1 MTSDRIISLT
11 GRIDTVDE
19 SSAVLGREGGGGDTS
34 GASGEPFSV
43 ATFAPNTNDIVE
55 DSNVCSIKSSPQSKP
70 DVLLEGWMLKL
81 NRNSYWQDRYFV
93 FKSDQSLSYWH
104 KQKIEKEDIN
114 WKEKDNSHND
124 EATARTTTTKS
135 KQPTAMFNV
144 SRHAGCEIGE
154 LYVEQRNVHT
164 MSASSSSSLGKESLY
179 CINITW
185 TEDAETVD
193 IHSKSTTA
201 LNYSESF
208 NNRETSDDISYQGGE
223 GEGEILPSPIIGSY
237 PNLSHRPED
246 YPYNHPNETFDASSV
261 TSAGSTRRR
270 SSFPRSS
277 FLRRRKLKRGF
288 STSDVNMEFYSN
300 DGQFQKYPHYD
311 PPLSPKKRNSPNNLQ
326 LGPLS
331 PRKSNNPNN
340 LKFGKSPSRNKK
352 FTNVLKIVSKND
364 NSNNNYDDDDLLL
377 PIPKYYDDDELDL
390 HNTCS
395 MNSNNK
401 NEQHVLREQEK
412 LHHQYLNKQ
421 KKRRSVKA
429 KRVVGATKV
438 AMAAGAAVG
447 VGVMTAGVGL
457 VAGLVFLGG
466 AAAIGGT
473 AGVAEAGLK
482 RTLKKKD
489 SVTIATT
496 SYAIAT
502 SWKSM
507 LDACLEQESIKQST
521 WAQRFAADGG
531 KTASALIPRD
541 VITLKA
547 LSEYENDTAAANAKA
562 NNRFLKDHNFFAQDR
577 TKWRP
582 LEGGWVSFLG
592 PGAQSLRI
600 FKEEKIFEDDTEI
613 TTTAIDGSA
622 CTPLR
627 SQLVLNAHP
636 TEAFMCIMSYARIH
650 QHQHQHSSFQNKDGA
665 AGTARIL
672 SPNSGQT
679 ASYRLL
685 ERIDDQM
692 DILHLVCR
700 ELYLFPTWTES
711 RDFVVTRYW
720 RYEPDGSYIICF
732 ESTEHPDCPP
742 QPGFVRGTMH
752 QVYTIAPS
760 KSYCYRRKGPHM
772 NECMLTAVVQVDPK
786 GWIPTRKVSCL
797 SNQTYADAFGVSALL
812 QTLDIQDAIEN
823 DRFRNVSPDL
833 QYPQPST
840 IDEKSGGITNCDTG
854 VAFDSRYV
862 NRELSH
868 PKSLGSAHWSEPD
881 PNSFVVRGPKY
892 KDDGVKVNAGASI
905 GQLIAYDAV
914 RVDKPM
920 LTGISMHPNER
931 IQLAL
936 QREKE
941 MQEKGQYSDVPP
953 FTFIVNIVIPGTQ
966 CFHAVFYY
974 AVDDMSTIDG
984 SDDTPSSRLCQK
996 FFFGDSD
1003 EFRDNT
1009 FKLIPRIIEGNFL
1022 VRKAVGSTPAIM
1034 GLKLK
1039 QYYVRTDRFMELILD
1054 CGSSQVAEGVLK
1066 LSLGYA
1072 KTLVV
1077 DMGFLLEA
1085 VEEEHLPERILG
1097 AVRVKYPSLG
1107 NDLRKVEEP
1116 P

>member
-19 SSAVLGREGGGGDTS
+19 SSEILGGGDNS
-34 GASGEPFSV
+34 GHTGESSSV

-55 DSNVCSIKSSPQSKP
+55 DSNVCMVKSSPQSKL

-104 KQKIEKEDIN
+104 KQKIEKEDDN
-114 WKEKDNSHND
+114 RKEKDNINND
-124 EATARTTTTKS
+124 GATARTTTTTTTKS
-135 KQPTAMFNV
+135 KQPTATFKI
-144 SRHAGCEIGE
+144 SRHAGCEIGD
-154 LYVEQRNVHT
+154 LYVEQRNT
-164 MSASSSSSLGKESLY
+164 SMSASSSSLGKESLY

-201 LNYSESF
+201 LNYNESF
-208 NNRETSDDISYQGGE
+208 NNRETSDDVSYQGGE
-223 GEGEILPSPIIGSY
+223 GEELSSPITGFP
-237 PNLSHRPED
+237 PNLSHHQEE
-246 YPYNHPNETFDASSV
+246 YPYNHPSETFDASSV
-261 TSAGSTRRR
+261 TSAGSTRR
-270 SSFPRSS
+270 RSS

-300 DGQFQKYPHYD
+300 DGQYQQHSHFD
-311 PPLSPKKRNSPNNLQ
+311 LPLSPKK
-326 LGPLS
+326 
-331 PRKSNNPNN
+331 SNNSNY
-340 LKFGKSPSRNKK
+340 LKLGKSPSSRNKK
-352 FTNVLKIVSKND
+352 FTNVLQIVSKNE
-364 NSNNNYDDDDLLL
+364 NSNNNNDDDDLLL
-377 PIPKYYDDDELDL
+377 PIAKSYGEDELDL

-401 NEQHVLREQEK
+401 NEQHVLQEQEK
-412 LHHQYLNKQ
+412 LHHQYMNKQ
-421 KKRRSVKA
+421 RKRRSVKA
-429 KRVVGATKV
+429 KRVVDATKV

-489 SVTIATT
+489 ILTIATT
-496 SYAIAT
+496 DYALAT
-502 SWKSM
+502 SWKIK

-531 KTASALIPRD
+531 KTTSALVPRD

-547 LSEYENDTAAANAKA
+547 LSEYENDTAAANAKS

-650 QHQHQHSSFQNKDGA
+650 HHQQHSSSFQNKDSA

-692 DILHLVCR
+692 DVLHLVCR
-700 ELYLFPTWTES
+700 ELYLFPAWTES

-732 ESTEHPDCPP
+732 ESTEHSDCPP

-760 KSYCYRRKGPHM
+760 KSYIYRRKGPHM

-833 QYPQPST
+833 QYPQPSS
-840 IDEKSGGITNCDTG
+840 IDEVSRGITNCDKD
-854 VAFDSRYV
+854 VDFDSRYV

-868 PKSLGSAHWSEPD
+868 PKTLGFEHWAELD

-920 LTGISMHPNER
+920 LTGISMHPTER

-1009 FKLIPRIIEGNFL
+1009 FKLIPRIVEGNFL

-1034 GLKLK
+1034 GTRLK

-1072 KTLVV
+1072 RTLVV

-1085 VEEEHLPERILG
+1085 VAEEHLPERILG